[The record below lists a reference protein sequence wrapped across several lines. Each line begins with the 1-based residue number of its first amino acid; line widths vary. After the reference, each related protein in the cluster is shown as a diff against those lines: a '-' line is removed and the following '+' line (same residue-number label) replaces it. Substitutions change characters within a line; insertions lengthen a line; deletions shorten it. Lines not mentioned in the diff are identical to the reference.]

1 LSNGIVVNILKK
13 NQFWMVVMSL
23 IVMTMANAQTKVG
36 NLQIIKPSARA
47 TAPGQS
53 ISSAYLTI
61 ENKGTT
67 ADRLVSVSFSRA
79 KEVQLHEMK
88 MDGDK
93 MMMRQMTGIEI
104 PANGTVEL
112 KPGGYHL
119 MLMGLDSPIKDGE
132 QLKMTL
138 QFEKAGKV
146 DVVFPSQAM
155 GGMKMH

>member
-1 LSNGIVVNILKK
+1 VNRSKFHEFFILT
-13 NQFWMVVMSL
+13 MSL
-23 IVMTMANAQTKVG
+23 LVMTIAHAQIKVG
-36 NLQIIKPSARA
+36 NLQIIKPSVRA
-47 TAPGQS
+47 TSPGQL

-61 ENKGTT
+61 ENKGSTT
-67 ADRLVSVSFSRA
+67 DRLVAVSFARA

-104 PANGTVEL
+104 PANGSVEL

-119 MLMGLDSPIKDGE
+119 MLMGLDSAIKDGE

-146 DVVFPSQAM
+146 DVVFPSQAL

>member
-1 LSNGIVVNILKK
+1 VNILKK
-13 NQFWMVVMSL
+13 NQFWMVVISL
-23 IVMTMANAQTKVG
+23 IVMTIANAQTKVG
-36 NLQIIKPSARA
+36 NLQIVKPSARV

-67 ADRLVSVSFSRA
+67 ADRLVAVNFARA

-93 MMMRQMTGIEI
+93 MMMRQMTGIDI

>member
-1 LSNGIVVNILKK
+1 MVNMLKK
-13 NQFWMVVMSL
+13 NQFWIVVMSL
-23 IVMTMANAQTKVG
+23 LVMTIANAQTKVG
-36 NLQIIKPSARA
+36 NLQIMKPSARA

-67 ADRLVSVSFSRA
+67 ADRLVAVSFARA

-104 PANGTVEL
+104 PANGIVEL

-146 DVVFPSQAM
+146 DVMFPSQAM

>member
-1 LSNGIVVNILKK
+1 MLKK
-13 NQFWMVVMSL
+13 NKFWMVVMSL
-23 IVMTMANAQTKVG
+23 ILMTMANAQTKVG
-36 NLQIIKPSARA
+36 NLQIIKPMARA

-61 ENKGTT
+61 ENKGST
-67 ADRLVSVSFSRA
+67 ADRLLAVSYARA

-93 MMMRQMTGIEI
+93 MMMRQITGIEI
-104 PANGTVEL
+104 PVNGTVEL

-146 DVVFPSQAM
+146 EVVFPSHAM
-155 GGMKMH
+155 GAMKMH

>member
-1 LSNGIVVNILKK
+1 VNRSKFHQFFILT
-13 NQFWMVVMSL
+13 MSL
-23 IVMTMANAQTKVG
+23 LVMTIAHAQTKVG
-36 NLQIIKPSARA
+36 NLQIIKPSVRA
-47 TAPGQS
+47 TSPGQS

-61 ENKGTT
+61 ENKGSTT
-67 ADRLVSVSFSRA
+67 DRLVAVSFARA

-104 PANGTVEL
+104 PANGSVEL

-119 MLMGLDSPIKDGE
+119 MLMGLDSAIKDGE

-146 DVVFPSQAM
+146 DVVFPSQAL

>member
-1 LSNGIVVNILKK
+1 MNRSKFHEFFILT
-13 NQFWMVVMSL
+13 MSL
-23 IVMTMANAQTKVG
+23 LVMTIAHAQIKVG
-36 NLQIIKPSARA
+36 NLQIIKPSVRA
-47 TAPGQS
+47 TSPGQL

-61 ENKGTT
+61 ENKGSTT
-67 ADRLVSVSFSRA
+67 DRLVAVSFARA

-104 PANGTVEL
+104 PANGSVEL

-119 MLMGLDSPIKDGE
+119 MLMGLDSAIKDGE

-146 DVVFPSQAM
+146 DVVFPSQAL

>member
-1 LSNGIVVNILKK
+1 MLKK
-13 NQFWMVVMSL
+13 KKFWMVVMSL

-36 NLQIIKPSARA
+36 NLQIIKPSERA

-61 ENKGTT
+61 ENKGTS
-67 ADRLVSVSFSRA
+67 ADRLVAVSFARA

-93 MMMRQMTGIEI
+93 MMMRQITSVEI
-104 PANGTVEL
+104 PANGIVEL
-112 KPGGYHL
+112 KPGGNHL

>member
-1 LSNGIVVNILKK
+1 MLKK
-13 NQFWMVVMSL
+13 KKFWMVVMSL

-61 ENKGTT
+61 ENKGTS
-67 ADRLVSVSFSRA
+67 ADRLVAVSFARA

-93 MMMRQMTGIEI
+93 MMMRQITSVEI
-104 PANGTVEL
+104 PANGIVEL
-112 KPGGYHL
+112 KPGGNHL

>member
-1 LSNGIVVNILKK
+1 
-13 NQFWMVVMSL
+13 
-23 IVMTMANAQTKVG
+23 
-36 NLQIIKPSARA
+36 
-47 TAPGQS
+47 
-53 ISSAYLTI
+53 
-61 ENKGTT
+61 
-67 ADRLVSVSFSRA
+67 
-79 KEVQLHEMK
+79 

-93 MMMRQMTGIEI
+93 MMMRQMTSIEI

>member
-1 LSNGIVVNILKK
+1 MVNILKK

-146 DVVFPSQAM
+146 DVVFPSQAR

>member
-1 LSNGIVVNILKK
+1 MNIFKL
-13 NQFWMVVMSL
+13 NQFFILILSL
-23 IVMTMANAQTKVG
+23 LVMTIAHAQTKVG
-36 NLQIIKPSARA
+36 NLQIVKPSARA

-61 ENKGTT
+61 ENKGPTT
-67 ADRLVSVSFSRA
+67 DRLVAVSFARA

-93 MMMRQMTGIEI
+93 MMMRQIQGLEI
-104 PANGTVEL
+104 PANGSVEL

-119 MLMGLDSPIKDGE
+119 MLMGLDSAIKDGE

-146 DVVFPSQAM
+146 DVVFPSQAL

>member
-1 LSNGIVVNILKK
+1 MNMLKK
-13 NQFWMVVMSL
+13 KKFWMVVMSL

-61 ENKGTT
+61 ENKGTS
-67 ADRLVSVSFSRA
+67 ADRLVAVSFARA

-93 MMMRQMTGIEI
+93 MMMRQITSVEI
-104 PANGTVEL
+104 PANGIVEL
-112 KPGGYHL
+112 KPGGNHL

>member
-1 LSNGIVVNILKK
+1 MVNMLKLNKLLIIVA
-13 NQFWMVVMSL
+13 SL
-23 IVMTMANAQTKVG
+23 LVMTIAHAQTKVG
-36 NLQIIKPSARA
+36 NLQIMKPSARA

-61 ENKGTT
+61 ENKGST
-67 ADRLVSVSFSRA
+67 ADRLVAVSFARA

-138 QFEKAGKV
+138 QFEKSGKV
-146 DVVFPSQAM
+146 DVLFPSQAM

>member
-1 LSNGIVVNILKK
+1 MLKK
-13 NQFWMVVMSL
+13 KKFWMVVMSL

-61 ENKGTT
+61 ENKGTS
-67 ADRLVSVSFSRA
+67 ADRLVAVSFARA

-93 MMMRQMTGIEI
+93 MMMRQMTSVEI
-104 PANGTVEL
+104 PANGIVEL
-112 KPGGYHL
+112 KPGGNHL

>member
-1 LSNGIVVNILKK
+1 MNRSKFHQFFILT
-13 NQFWMVVMSL
+13 MSL
-23 IVMTMANAQTKVG
+23 LVMTIAHAQTKVG
-36 NLQIIKPSARA
+36 NLQIIKPSVRA
-47 TAPGQS
+47 TSPGQS

-61 ENKGTT
+61 ENKGSTT
-67 ADRLVSVSFSRA
+67 DRLVAVSFARA

-104 PANGTVEL
+104 PANGSVEL

-119 MLMGLDSPIKDGE
+119 MLMGLDSAIKDGE

-146 DVVFPSQAM
+146 DVVFPSQAL